1 MLCMWAMFDTRK
13 SDFFKPGDSSE
24 KPNRS
29 RTGSYSPTNT
39 SVTECSERTADN
51 PNSSSTRCLDTRT
64 HAHMHQSSKKHSF
77 EHARKADTHSL
88 YQRLTVSECVSTIA
102 AISASGQFQQVA
114 DTSAGSCR
122 VHFCVCSR
130 PNRPWPPSATDLA
143 CSHFFFLFPEK
154 NLCVNL
160 SVCARACVCVPSF
173 LCASPHKRTQKPGT
187 MQRALAEET
196 DFCPTPTNRKLLSH
210 PPHPAFVSHAD
221 THTCMHADG
230 KRNHAVPE
238 H

>member
-1 MLCMWAMFDTRK
+1 
-13 SDFFKPGDSSE
+13 
-24 KPNRS
+24 
-29 RTGSYSPTNT
+29 
-39 SVTECSERTADN
+39 
-51 PNSSSTRCLDTRT
+51 
-64 HAHMHQSSKKHSF
+64 MHQSSKKHSF

-88 YQRLTVSECVSTIA
+88 YQRLMVSECVSTIA

-114 DTSAGSCR
+114 DTSAGLRR
-122 VHFCVCSR
+122 VDVCVFVAKPPVTPQCYWPCVLPLFLSISR
-130 PNRPWPPSATDLA
+130 
-143 CSHFFFLFPEK
+143 E

-160 SVCARACVCVPSF
+160 SARVCVSVPSF

-196 DFCPTPTNRKLLSH
+196 DFCPTPTNRKLLLH

-221 THTCMHADG
+221 THTYMRADG
-230 KRNHAVPE
+230 KRNRAAPE